1 MRRVLITAI
10 LLAFAIAVAGCAKGL
25 SEDKAGSILQGLAG
39 ELVKLEGAAGGD
51 KMAAVRVV
59 CEKEG
64 VEIDALARYLA
75 EHPDADRRVAEM
87 MQQAFEADLAAK
99 KKEHAVELAKVEAE
113 ANKAAQEHKTKIL
126 SKKQDLENAMQARIA
141 ELQNDFTKKEA
152 ELKATIAEINKQ
164 Q

>member
-1 MRRVLITAI
+1 MRGS
-10 LLAFAIAVAGCAKGL
+10 AG
-25 SEDKAGSILQGLAG
+25 KAGAVLQSLAA

-51 KMAAVRVV
+51 KMTAVKAV

-64 VEIDALARYLA
+64 IEVDALARYLA

-87 MQQAFEADLAAK
+87 MQEAFEADLAAR
-99 KKEHAVELAKVEAE
+99 KKEHAAELAKVEAE
-113 ANKAAQEHKTKIL
+113 ANKAAQEHKAEIL

-141 ELQNDFTKKEA
+141 ELQNQFAKKEA
-152 ELKATIAEINKQ
+152 ELKATISEINKQ